1 MATARQAKQNRMRA
15 AARGTS
21 RPLQRQTGL
30 KAAAPDRSQAQTI
43 RRRQTQQRRES
54 NLRPVPDR
62 PREKPKVKNYID
74 FTLLLLILLLLAFGF
89 VMLYSA
95 SSYVSNLK
103 FGDSFYYL
111 KRQMI
116 AAVLGFAGM
125 FVMAQVPYKLWKP
138 LSPYIYAGAVGLCLL
153 VFAIGQGHKGSVR
166 WIQIG
171 PVNFQPSELAKIAVI
186 IFVAAVISSGAKG
199 LRNFKSVLTVLFWT
213 LPIVVAVALANL
225 STAIIIAGIAVV
237 MLFVAYPKVA
247 DFLVLGALGVLA
259 VGAYVL
265 IGGGYRAERIE
276 TWLHPTYKNA
286 YQTLQGLYAI
296 GSGGLFGKGL
306 GESMQKGFVPE
317 AHNDMIF
324 SIICEELG
332 LFGALC
338 LILLFLVL
346 IWRLVM
352 IAIHCK
358 DMFGTFLVIG
368 ILAHISLQFILNIAV
383 VTNTIPN
390 TGVTLPFISYGSTAL
405 LVTLTEMG
413 IALSVSKNTF
423 SALDGIEEDEL

>member
-1 MATARQAKQNRMRA
+1 MATANQARQNRMRMQ
-15 AARGTS
+15 ARQRARTPGDGS
-21 RPLQRQTGL
+21 RMPRT
-30 KAAAPDRSQAQTI
+30 
-43 RRRQTQQRRES
+43 E
-54 NLRPVPDR
+54 R
-62 PREKPKVKNYID
+62 PRERELPKVRNYID
-74 FTLLLLILLLLAFGF
+74 YTLLLLILLLLAFGF

-111 KRQMI
+111 KRQMF
-116 AAVLGFAGM
+116 AAALGFAGM
-125 FVMAQVPYKLWKP
+125 FFMAQVPYKIWKP
-138 LSPYIYAGAVGLCLL
+138 LSPYIYAGAVVLSVL

-171 PVNFQPSELAKIAVI
+171 PVNFQPSELSKIAVI
-186 IFVAAVISSGAKG
+186 IFVASVISSGAKG

-213 LPIVVAVALANL
+213 LPIVIAVALANL

-237 MLFVAYPKVA
+237 MLFVAHPKIWNFVGLGLIGA
-247 DFLVLGALGVLA
+247 AGIALYILV
-259 VGAYVL
+259 
-265 IGGGYRAERIE
+265 GGGYRAERIE
-276 TWLHPTYKNA
+276 TWLHPTYKNG
-286 YQTLQGLYAI
+286 YQTIQGLYAI

-306 GESMQKGFVPE
+306 GESLQKGFVPE

-332 LFGALC
+332 IFGALC

-352 IAIHCK
+352 IAVHCK
-358 DMFGTFLVIG
+358 DMFGSFLVIG
-368 ILAHISLQFILNIAV
+368 ILAHISLQFLLNIAV

-390 TGVTLPFISYGSTAL
+390 TGVTLPFVSYGSTAL

-423 SALDGIEEDEL
+423 SALDGIDGDEV